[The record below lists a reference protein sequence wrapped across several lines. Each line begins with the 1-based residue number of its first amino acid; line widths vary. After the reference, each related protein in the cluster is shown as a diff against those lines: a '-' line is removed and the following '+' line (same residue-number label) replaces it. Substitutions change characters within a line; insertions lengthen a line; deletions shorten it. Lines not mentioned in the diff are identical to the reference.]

1 MKFILQQLIIAIISL
16 YLTSLFFPGLVISG
30 GFPQLFLASL
40 FLVVGFVV
48 IRPLINLI
56 TLPLGIL
63 TLGLFSVITTSIV
76 LFLITVI
83 DQNFN
88 IVPFPFSGFSFY
100 GLVIPS
106 FYANI
111 LLSYILISATIQA
124 VQKVLMY
131 IFDL

>member
-63 TLGLFSVITTSIV
+63 
-76 LFLITVI
+76 
-83 DQNFN
+83 
-88 IVPFPFSGFSFY
+88 
-100 GLVIPS
+100 
-106 FYANI
+106 
-111 LLSYILISATIQA
+111 LSNYQ
-124 VQKVLMY
+124 
-131 IFDL
+131 